1 MSRGFQE
8 HRSSCKGKDGLKH
21 LESFVLETVE
31 GTPSPTGAVQGVGTV
46 GWSSALPLRL
56 NSVALGKRFSC
67 IFCGHLERRC
77 CLKVPSAF
85 FYSIAAKPRET

>member
-8 HRSSCKGKDGLKH
+8 HRSSPKGKDGLKH

-31 GTPSPTGAVQGVGTV
+31 GTPSPKGAVGGVGTV
-46 GWSSALPLRL
+46 GQSSALPLRL
-56 NSVALGKRFSC
+56 NSVASGNGFSC
-67 IFCGHLERRC
+67 IFCGCLERSC

-85 FYSIAAKPRET
+85 FYPIAAKPRET